1 MLLLGGSRGG
11 CLRARQAFVLSPLT
25 LLEFSFPLSPRPPSP
40 VGKGEIFSLFCR
52 GLRPRHPATAPG
64 AALLQRAPRQ
74 LRACAER
81 GTACRADSGT
91 LRRGLPRLSSFAP
104 TSHKSVAPIPPP
116 PPSPAGKGGFL
127 AFLCKGLRPLQP
139 RVCAGRGTGCRATRG
154 AGRGACALP
163 SPALLDFG
171 VLYYK

>member
-116 PPSPAGKGGFL
+116 PRPPFPGGEGGIFSFLMQGASPLATPRLCRTRHWLPGNSRCRKG
-127 AFLCKGLRPLQP
+127 CLRPA
-139 RVCAGRGTGCRATRG
+139 VSG
-154 AGRGACALP
+154 
-163 SPALLDFG
+163 SS
-171 VLYYK
+171 